1 LDLILAI
8 GYRVRSPRGTQ
19 FRQWATTHLREFLVK
34 GFVMDDKR
42 LKNPIGW
49 DYFDELLARIRE
61 IRASEKRFYQKIRDL
76 FALSSDYAADD
87 SSTQVFFA
95 EVQNK
100 LHFAATGQTAAEIIV
115 SRADPGQDNMSLTNW
130 SGSRVRKHDV
140 IIAKNYLTED
150 EIDTLN
156 RLVVIFLE
164 QAELRVKQR
173 KNLTLEYWRKNVD
186 DLLRFNDK
194 PVLDGPGKVS
204 REDMTRIAY
213 ERYEAFDAQRRIIE
227 ASAADAEDL
236 REIEKLE
243 QELKAKKKRDDQ

>member
-1 LDLILAI
+1 
-8 GYRVRSPRGTQ
+8 
-19 FRQWATTHLREFLVK
+19 
-34 GFVMDDKR
+34 
-42 LKNPIGW
+42 
-49 DYFDELLARIRE
+49 
-61 IRASEKRFYQKIRDL
+61 
-76 FALSSDYAADD
+76 
-87 SSTQVFFA
+87 
-95 EVQNK
+95 
-100 LHFAATGQTAAEIIV
+100 
-115 SRADPGQDNMSLTNW
+115 
-130 SGSRVRKHDV
+130 
-140 IIAKNYLTED
+140 
-150 EIDTLN
+150 
-156 RLVVIFLE
+156 LE